1 MLPIT
6 TLQIREAF
14 KAQILA
20 IEPTFEPMRAVH
32 WSHHPSP
39 RKNGRSVLPAVLRN
53 FDLVRS
59 VATPSY
65 LIYGGA
71 GVAYKFRLAVAT
83 SYAGVNVEDLA
94 DIFTAD
100 HVDLRREL
108 NKLRDPTLPGLI
120 DVIDQ
125 GVTNESVDSQANV
138 YVEHAFE
145 VHYLQSTD

>member
-1 MLPIT
+1 MLAVT

-14 KAQILA
+14 KAKILA
-20 IEPTFEPMRAVH
+20 IEPTFASGVH
-32 WSHHPSP
+32 WSHQPSQ
-39 RKNGRSVLPAVLRN
+39 RKNGRAVLSAGLRN

-59 VATPSY
+59 TAAPSY

-94 DIFTAD
+94 DIMTAD
-100 HVDLRREL
+100 HVDLRRAL
-108 NKLRDPTLPGLI
+108 NQLRDPTLPGLI
-120 DVIDQ
+120 NVIDQ
-125 GVTNESVDSQANV
+125 GVTNESTDSQANV